1 MKKTL
6 LSSVLIC
13 YTGFV
18 FCQSKIDSALCRK
31 IAIMFKN
38 DQKWRKESIKASSS
52 QGSAYSQATI
62 DSNWNRI
69 DSLNFTEAKRIVQ
82 QYGFP
87 GYSLVGE
94 NGSNSFWAIVQHCD
108 EDVNFQQQVLDLM
121 GIEVKRHNA
130 SAENYAYLMD
140 RVLINKGQKQLYGTQ
155 VHLNIKTKHSE
166 PLPIQDS
173 IGVDARR
180 KTAGLMPLKDYL
192 KQFDK

>member
-1 MKKTL
+1 
-6 LSSVLIC
+6 
-13 YTGFV
+13 
-18 FCQSKIDSALCRK
+18 
-31 IAIMFKN
+31 MFKN
-38 DQKWRKESIKASSS
+38 DQKWRKESIKANSS
-52 QGSAYSQATI
+52 QGSVYNQATI
-62 DSNWNRI
+62 DRNWHI
-69 DSLNFTEAKRIVQ
+69 TDSLNLINAKRIVQ

-108 EDVNFQQQVLDLM
+108 DDLNFQQQVLKLI
-121 GIEVKRHNA
+121 GAEVKRHDA

-155 VHLNIKTKHSE
+155 VHFNTKTKHSE

-180 KTAGLMPLKDYL
+180 TAVGLMPLKDYL

>member
-6 LSSVLIC
+6 LFSILTC
-13 YTGFV
+13 YAGFV
-18 FCQSKIDSALCRK
+18 FCQSKIDSALYRK
-31 IAIMFKN
+31 IAVMFKN
-38 DQKWRKESIKASSS
+38 DQKWRKESIKANSRE
-52 QGSAYSQATI
+52 GSIYTQATI
-62 DSNWNRI
+62 DSNWKVA
-69 DSLNFTEAKRIVQ
+69 DSLNFIEAKRIVQ

-94 NGSNSFWAIVQHCD
+94 NGSNLFWAIIQHCD

-121 GIEVKRHNA
+121 GAEVKHHNA
-130 SAENYAYLMD
+130 STENYAYLMD

-155 VHLNIKTKHSE
+155 VHVNIKTKHSE

-173 IGVDARR
+173 IGVDDRR
-180 KTAGLMPLKDYL
+180 KAVGLMPLKDYL